1 MACGLWL
8 MAYRW
13 WLPFFGAGPPSTA
26 RPCAQP
32 MLLVLTN
39 LMLTL
44 LFMKPTKCRPPP
56 EVYSLQW
63 CSQYMPGCRQSL
75 RWNSGFQM
83 DDVSPHFRWKIPWGT
98 ALKYIRSPARG
109 GGLAGPRRTSSKPY
123 VHSGQ
128 WELMYGDTPPRD
140 RCRLRRRPTPFL
152 RPCGPLLGPYGPKP
166 AF

>member
-109 GGLAGPRRTSSKPY
+109 GVWR
-123 VHSGQ
+123 VQ
-128 WELMYGDTPPRD
+128 EEPPRN
-140 RCRLRRRPTPFL
+140 PTCILGNGSSCTVIPPHETVAACGGALPPF
-152 RPCGPLLGPYGPKP
+152 
-166 AF
+166 